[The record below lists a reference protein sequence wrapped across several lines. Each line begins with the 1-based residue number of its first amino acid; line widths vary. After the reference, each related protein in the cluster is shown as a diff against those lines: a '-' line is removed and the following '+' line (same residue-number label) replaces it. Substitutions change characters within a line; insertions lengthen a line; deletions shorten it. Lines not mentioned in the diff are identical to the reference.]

1 MARSF
6 EEPLEPEGLICF
18 KFCTKSHIQSSWL
31 LWPGRVRGEAPLRRG
46 QGCAKKGYDGGMV
59 GEFPPFLH
67 ADSELAGVSPAVSAQ
82 S

>member
-31 LWPGRVRGEAPLRRG
+31 LWPGRVRGEALHEERSRLREER
-46 QGCAKKGYDGGMV
+46 V
-59 GEFPPFLH
+59 
-67 ADSELAGVSPAVSAQ
+67 
-82 S
+82 